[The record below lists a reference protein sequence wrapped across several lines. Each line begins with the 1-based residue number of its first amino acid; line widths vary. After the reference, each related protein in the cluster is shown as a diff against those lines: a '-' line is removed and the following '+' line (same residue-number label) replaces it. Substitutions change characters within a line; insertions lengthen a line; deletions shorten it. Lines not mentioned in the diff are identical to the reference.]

1 MGSDGVVGFAAY
13 WFRATLRSRWRGYV
27 GIVVLLGIT
36 GGLSLF
42 ALAGARR
49 TQSAYPR
56 FLRDANVSTMAV
68 DTGQYDPETVATIA
82 SLPEVERS
90 RVYVAPLVARIAHG
104 KPVFHESFEALA
116 SLDGRFFDQDRFTP
130 TSGRLPNPKRVDE
143 VAVNEVAADRF
154 GYRLGQKIVLGTW
167 DPADIGEDFFAE
179 PDSPE
184 APHDRDHRRHR
195 VVPGGSGA
203 GRHRSLGRWSSSRP
217 RTPARRSPGCS
228 TSGRGSC

>member
-1 MGSDGVVGFAAY
+1 MVSVGFAAY
-13 WFRATLRSRWRGYV
+13 WFRATLRSRWRGYL

-90 RVYVAPLVARIAHG
+90 SVYVAPLVARIAHG
-104 KPVFHESFEALA
+104 KPVFNETIEALA

-130 TSGRLPNPKRVDE
+130 TQGRLPNPKRIDE
-143 VAVNEVAADRF
+143 VAVNEVAGRAI
-154 GYRLGQKIVLGTW
+154 RL
-167 DPADIGEDFFAE
+167 PA
-179 PDSPE
+179 S
-184 APHDRDHRRHR
+184 
-195 VVPGGSGA
+195 
-203 GRHRSLGRWSSSRP
+203 
-217 RTPARRSPGCS
+217 ARRSSSARGTRP
-228 TSGRGSC
+228 TSARTSSRTRLPRSSA